1 MKTSLFKFLVIP
13 ALALGTS
20 GALAST
26 KLNSEKDKV
35 SYMIGYQIGSN
46 FKRDGLEVDLNMVLN
61 GMKEASTGVASP
73 LSAEESQKLM
83 TDLQK
88 NLQAKAEAKQK
99 SDGEKNSKE
108 GKAFLEENAK
118 KKDIVKLPSGMQYK
132 VLTAGKGDSPKA
144 TDTVKTHYRGT
155 LINGTEFDS
164 SYKRGQPA
172 TFPVNGVIKGWT
184 EALQL
189 MKPGAKWQLF
199 IPSELA
205 YGEGGAGESI
215 GPNSTLI
222 FEVELLSIEKKEE
235 PKAEVKK

>member
-1 MKTSLFKFLVIP
+1 MKTSLIKVLVIS
-13 ALALGTS
+13 AMAIGTS
-20 GALAST
+20 GALAET
-26 KLNSEKDKV
+26 KLSSEKDKI

-88 NLQAKAEAKQK
+88 NLQAKAETKQK
-99 SDGEKNSKE
+99 ADGEKNAKE

-118 KKDIVKLPSGMQYK
+118 KKDIIKLPSGMQYK
-132 VLTAGKGDSPKA
+132 ELTAGKGDSPKA

-172 TFPVNGVIKGWT
+172 TFPVTGVIKGWT

-235 PKAEVKK
+235 PKAAVKK